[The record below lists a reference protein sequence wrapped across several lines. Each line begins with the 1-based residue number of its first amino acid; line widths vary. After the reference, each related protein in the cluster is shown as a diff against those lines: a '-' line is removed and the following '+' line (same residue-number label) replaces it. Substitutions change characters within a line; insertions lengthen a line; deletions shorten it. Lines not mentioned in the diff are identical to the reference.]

1 MTVIQKKITKMLMT
15 AVRLAIKN
23 LSTFNKMLSKFL
35 DDEGQAKIKDALTDV
50 TFPIKFYCLIITVL
64 LLLNAYY
71 LYSISKKLG
80 N

>member
-1 MTVIQKKITKMLMT
+1 
-15 AVRLAIKN
+15 
-23 LSTFNKMLSKFL
+23 MLSKLL
-35 DDEGQAKIKDALTDV
+35 DGESQAKIKDTISDV
-50 TFPIKFYCLIITVL
+50 TFPIRIYSIIVAFL